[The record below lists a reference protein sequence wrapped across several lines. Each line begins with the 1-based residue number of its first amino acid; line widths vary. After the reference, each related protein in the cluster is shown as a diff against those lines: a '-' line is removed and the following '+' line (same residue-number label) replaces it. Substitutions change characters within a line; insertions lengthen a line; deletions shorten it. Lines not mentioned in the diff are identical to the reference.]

1 MGHPVDRIR
10 ETSDRIFVLSV
21 CHSANAFTAE
31 TSFSLSPS
39 DPVDHAPGL
48 VGLLLVQHP
57 DVPHRRGLVR
67 EPPVAE
73 AAAVGLRARV
83 RHGVPLQHPARVEL
97 GVNSIEL
104 LKICLKIS

>member
-1 MGHPVDRIR
+1 MY
-10 ETSDRIFVLSV
+10 

-31 TSFSLSPS
+31 TSPHTETSFLYASLSLSLS

-97 GVNSIEL
+97 LRAVLQGVNSIEL
-104 LKICLKIS
+104 LKIWMIF